1 MASPTN
7 SQVIL
12 ADQRLDQVF
21 SHFYCVQQATDAP
34 ALPQQLLPTYERLLI
49 FNFGLP
55 ILVFSGQDASVFG
68 PVTVLGPLQQML
80 RYELPPGAD
89 FIVVNF
95 TLDGFQRLTGQILA
109 ESQKVG
115 ENTDEEKLRAEFQSV
130 WEKIVSLPR
139 TERLA
144 FISDYIFLNTAP
156 SNEATLSL
164 YESIPYFAKATMDPV
179 KVVADT
185 QGVTT
190 RSIQL
195 RFQMQ
200 LGYSAKEL
208 ARFLRFK
215 KLVQPLCQ
223 LPSEAIDWMAQVQR
237 FGYHDQSH
245 LIKDFQ
251 HFVGMSPRQFMQELG
266 QGGVCFSRSGVHY

>member
-1 MASPTN
+1 M
-7 SQVIL
+7 
-12 ADQRLDQVF
+12 F
-21 SHFYCVQQATDAP
+21 SHFYCVQQAADAP
-34 ALPQQLLPTYERLLI
+34 ALPQQLLPTYERILI
-49 FNFGLP
+49 FNFGPP
-55 ILVFSGQDASVFG
+55 IPVFSEHGASSSSQINI
-68 PVTVLGPLQQML
+68 LEPLQQLL

-89 FIVVNF
+89 LIVINF
-95 TLDGFQRLTGQILA
+95 TLDGFQRLTAQFPDDQETNKRDDGRLY
-109 ESQKVG
+109 
-115 ENTDEEKLRAEFQSV
+115 AEFQSV
-130 WEKIVSLPR
+130 YNQIKNLPQ

-156 SNEATLSL
+156 SNEAALSL
-164 YESIPYFAKATMDPV
+164 YESIPYFAEAVLDPV
-179 KVVADT
+179 KVIAES

-195 RFQMQ
+195 RFQAQ

-215 KLVQPLCQ
+215 KLVQQLCQ
-223 LPSEAIDWMAQVQR
+223 SPAEAIDWMAQVQQ

-251 HFVGMSPRQFMQELG
+251 HFVGMSPRQFMQELARG
-266 QGGVCFSRSGVHY
+266 SVCFSRSGVHY